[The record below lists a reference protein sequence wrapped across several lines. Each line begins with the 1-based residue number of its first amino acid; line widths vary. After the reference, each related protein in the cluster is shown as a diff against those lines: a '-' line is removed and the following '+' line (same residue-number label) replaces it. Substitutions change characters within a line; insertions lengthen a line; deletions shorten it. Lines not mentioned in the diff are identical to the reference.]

1 MSQSPPIVAN
11 PLRSPRLRRILAA
24 YTINRLGTWF
34 GFIALSLAV
43 FGHTHSAIA
52 VAALLVVGQLVPAF
66 LTPVLVARVE
76 TLQRRGVLSALYL
89 VEALAIG
96 ALAALLLSG
105 FSLAAILLLV
115 ALDETAAL
123 AASALLRT
131 EAARCARE
139 WVHAPREQ
147 PELTPD
153 KLPAHTYA
161 GQAGFVLATGERSI
175 EAEAPPGARTRD
187 AGATDTREQQAV
199 EAERQANAA
208 LNVGFAGTFVLGP
221 ALAGVT
227 VAAYGSA
234 TALLID
240 TATFVLCAAM
250 LIDLRPHLAAAEDT
264 TVRARVR
271 AAWEHIVA
279 APALRALLL
288 VESCALVFFASD
300 GSIEVPYAKATLHAG
315 DDGYGLIVAMWGV
328 GTIVGSVVFAR
339 AVRRPL
345 RTILGAG
352 ALAVGLAYLG
362 WAIAPTL
369 ALACVAGTVGGLGN
383 GVQWAAFI
391 SAVQK
396 LTPPDLHGRMMGAVE
411 SLGAIFPAL
420 GLALGGALV
429 ALSSP
434 RGAFLVVGLGAAL
447 STVAFLRL
455 RLGGLTSR
463 VSAQAASDV
472 ESDWGSAV
480 RDSADSPSSRTLSAP

>member
-1 MSQSPPIVAN
+1 MSPPLQTAN

-24 YTINRLGTWF
+24 YTVNRLGTWF

-43 FGHTHSAIA
+43 FGHTHSALA
-52 VAALLVVGQLVPAF
+52 VAALLVVGQAVPAF
-66 LTPVLVARVE
+66 LTPALVARVE
-76 TLQRRGVLSALYL
+76 AIQRRGVLSALYM
-89 VEALAIG
+89 VEALATG

-105 FSLAAILLLV
+105 FSLAGILVLV
-115 ALDETAAL
+115 AVDETAAL

-131 EAARCARE
+131 EAARCSRE

-147 PELTPD
+147 PTLAPEN
-153 KLPAHTYA
+153 LPAHTYA
-161 GQAGFVLATGERSI
+161 GQAGFVLAAGEHALETGVH
-175 EAEAPPGARTRD
+175 T
-187 AGATDTREQQAV
+187 AGGHSDDHPHTREEEAV

-227 VAAYGSA
+227 VAAYGSP

-240 TATFVLCAAM
+240 TATFVICGAM
-250 LIDLRPHLAAAEDT
+250 LMDLRPHLAGAEDAS
-264 TVRARVR
+264 VGERLR
-271 AAWEHIVA
+271 AAWAHIVA
-279 APALRALLL
+279 APTLRALLL
-288 VESCALVFFASD
+288 IESCALVFFASD
-300 GSIEVPYAKATLHAG
+300 GSIEVPYAKVTLHAG
-315 DDGYGLIVAMWGV
+315 DGGYGLIVAMWGV
-328 GTIVGSVVFAR
+328 GTVVGSVVFAR
-339 AVRRPL
+339 TVRRPL
-345 RTILGAG
+345 GAILSLG

-369 ALACVAGTVGGLGN
+369 ALACVAGAVGGMGN

-447 STVAFLRL
+447 STIGFVRL
-455 RLGGLTSR
+455 RLSGLTGQMVELSP
-463 VSAQAASDV
+463 SASDAG
-472 ESDWGSAV
+472 EEWSPAG
-480 RDSADSPSSRTLSAP
+480 RDSPDPSSSSVANAP